1 MKWQR
6 PERCALVFDE
16 PTIGLHPADVAVL
29 LKVFEQL
36 LASGAT
42 VIVIEHDLDVIRSAD
57 WIVDLGPGGGMPAA
71 NWWFRARPKTSKLK
85 RGALPVNTFDFVF
98 CRCIAYKS
106 SRKL

>member
-1 MKWQR
+1 MGRGQSD
-6 PERCALVFDE
+6 ALFVFDE

-57 WIVDLGPGGGMPAA
+57 WIVDLGPGGGDAGGELVVQGTPEDVKAEA
-71 NWWFRARPKTSKLK
+71 QSIT
-85 RGALPVNTFDFVF
+85 GQY
-98 CRCIAYKS
+98 I
-106 SRKL
+106 